1 MKVYTYKNIEFSYG
15 GGLNIYV
22 GSSFLPLP
30 VKQCNGVLYWQ
41 LPGKVRMSINQFKE
55 VRKQHSITSL
65 CYSRR

>member
-1 MKVYTYKNIEFSYG
+1 MKIYTYKNVEFSYG

-41 LPGKVRMSINQFKE
+41 LPGKVRMSINQFKKIKPLLPC
-55 VRKQHSITSL
+55 VGW
-65 CYSRR
+65 

>member
-1 MKVYTYKNIEFSYG
+1 MKVYTYKNVEFSYG

-41 LPGKVRMSINQFKE
+41 LSGNVRMSINQFKNI
-55 VRKQHSITSL
+55 K
-65 CYSRR
+65 